1 MTDYSIIGASEAQHQ
16 LLNEISREL
25 DIDDGDLYAVAQD
38 VLHYVTARL
47 HSQTQ
52 GPASCVSYIH
62 SDITQD
68 IRMAIKNEEMSLGM
82 AIDTQA
88 GRLRISS
95 IKFASGQRDAINK
108 QVFYLRKDAKT
119 TGQVFE
125 DIATCLAGFINTHQL
140 GDGVLPLGVN
150 IDRPVAET
158 SRLGGR
164 VADNVDCGL
173 FRNVDIAQALA
184 AAILKQHLPVRV
196 TSVTNCVVS
205 TLVTAQHRF
214 SSTRAA
220 LTLNH
225 GINASYYELCEN
237 LERFRGL
244 PGSVAVNTELAR
256 YGEESKA
263 LRLTRWDNRLD
274 RESANT
280 GTHTFEKLVA
290 DKYLGEIVRNLI
302 TDFMDAQLIFAKD
315 SDASVMGEPYSFFT
329 SYMTTMEDQS
339 DDLSELRDLLRA
351 GFNIKASVVDCQIV
365 RALCQMVTMRAA
377 KLVGAAVAGIVCRA
391 SEGQRGGVVV
401 SISGQLT
408 EMNQPYV
415 RCTTETAKRLLSNMG
430 IKEPTTFNVLGED
443 GYTIGAALAAFSK

>member
-1 MTDYSIIGASEAQHQ
+1 MTYSIIGASEAQLN

-25 DIDDGDLYAVAQD
+25 DVDDGDLEAVAQD
-38 VLHYVTARL
+38 VLHYVNGGL
-47 HSQTQ
+47 HAKTQ
-52 GPASCVSYIH
+52 GPASWVSYVH

-68 IRMAIKNEEMSLGM
+68 IRTAIKNEAMSLGM

-95 IKFASGQRDAINK
+95 IKFASGQRDTINK
-108 QVFYLRKDAKT
+108 QVFFLRKDVKT
-119 TGQVFE
+119 VGQLFE
-125 DIATCLAGFINTHQL
+125 DIATRLAGFVNTHQL
-140 GDGVLPLGVN
+140 EGMLPLGVN

-158 SRLGGR
+158 SKLGGK

-173 FRNVDIAQALA
+173 FRNVDIAQALG
-184 AAILKQHLPVRV
+184 AAILKLHLPVKV

-214 SSTRAA
+214 SNTRVA

-237 LERFRGL
+237 LEKFQDL
-244 PGSVAVNTELAR
+244 AGSMAVNTELAR
-256 YGEESKA
+256 YGEDSKA
-263 LRLTRWDNRLD
+263 LKLTRWDNRLD
-274 RESANT
+274 RESINT

-302 TDFMDAQLIFAKD
+302 TDFMDAQLIFSKD

-329 SYMTTMEDQS
+329 SYMATMEDHS
-339 DDLSELRDLLRA
+339 DDLTELSDLLRA

-365 RALCQMVTMRAA
+365 RALCQIVTMRAA

-391 SEGQRGGVVV
+391 SDGQKDGVVV

-430 IKEPTTFNVLGED
+430 RKEPTFNVLGED